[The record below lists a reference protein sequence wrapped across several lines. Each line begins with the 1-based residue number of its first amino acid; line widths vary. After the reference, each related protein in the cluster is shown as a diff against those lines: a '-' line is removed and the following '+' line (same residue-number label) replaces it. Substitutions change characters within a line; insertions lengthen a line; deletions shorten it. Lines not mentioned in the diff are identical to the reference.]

1 MKAFHFKLRRLFAQ
15 LIGLV
20 FFVSGTLKLIDP
32 VGTELIVSEYLKFF
46 HMNFLQGGSFF
57 IGALLSLVEGFVG
70 LALLTGVFRKVAAY
84 TAGTMIVFFTF
95 VTALLLIYNP
105 DMDCG
110 CFGKAFALTHFQSFA
125 KNVLLLA
132 MAVIAF
138 LPFKDYG
145 KPAPRKYVAFG
156 FSAIGMVVALVYCA
170 MYLPLH
176 DHTAFKPG
184 AFVMDAEE
192 AAASAPAPR
201 YVFEKD
207 GKEKTFDM
215 DDLPDSTWSFVTILE
230 PLPHIRK
237 TEPAVLEFTDS
248 SGEYCSAL
256 AREGGVMVFSAY
268 RPEKLDAKWWEQ
280 VAGFRDILLHH
291 SIRPLVLVAGVPADL
306 PVPASLQDCVYTAD
320 FKTLVTMNRSN
331 GGMTYLYDASVIR
344 KWARRSPP
352 DEMDLAVLVS
362 EDPLDVSVSSSTSGR
377 LRIQGFYLYELI
389 WLLLL

>member
-15 LIGLV
+15 FIGLV

-46 HMNFLQGGSFF
+46 HMPFLQGASFAL
-57 IGALLSLVEGFVG
+57 GVLLSLAEGLVG
-70 LALLTGVFRKVAAY
+70 LALLTGVFRQGAAY
-84 TAGTMIVFFTF
+84 TAGAMIVFFTV

-110 CFGKAFALTHFQSFA
+110 CFGKAFELTHFQSFA
-125 KNVLLLA
+125 KNVLLLV

-145 KPAPRKYVAFG
+145 KPVPRKYVAFG
-156 FSAIGMVVALVYCA
+156 FSAIGMVAALVYCA

-192 AAASAPAPR
+192 AAESVPAPR

-207 GKEKTFDM
+207 GREKTFDM
-215 DDLPDSTWSFVTILE
+215 DALPDSTWSFVTILE

-248 SGEYCSAL
+248 SGEYASAL
-256 AREGGVMVFSAY
+256 AQEGGVMVFSAY
-268 RPEKLDAKWWEQ
+268 RPEKLDGAWWES
-280 VAGFRDILLHH
+280 VAGFREILQHH
-291 SIRPLVLVAGVPADL
+291 SIRPLVLVAGVPDQL
-306 PVPASLQDCVYTAD
+306 PVPASLRDCIYTAD
-320 FKTLVTMNRSN
+320 FKTLVTVNRSN